1 MSGVVFHHIAEG
13 VMAQNLKLSVEDAR
27 DTTSRFIPDVKNGN
41 IMAADYVLGH
51 LGVKTNVNWDGSY
64 ANGNP
69 VWGTAVPQ
77 AKNVQLTQISTQRN
91 IIPDLTGMGARDA
104 VYLLESRGVKAIIKG
119 RGKVKSQSIYSGTSI
134 KQGMACELYME

>member
-41 IMAADYVLGH
+41 VMAADYVLGR

-134 KQGMACELYME
+134 KLGMACEFYMG